1 MNTETKTMTDLYES
15 VQEGM
20 IMKMEEGRWNRDIA
34 HGCDLHH
41 FLCNEDYFI
50 IGTYEAK
57 EFIGSHAF
65 EIIEKI
71 KNYEQDNFGEV
82 NTDLSQPENVANMF
96 AYIVGEELLSEC
108 NTLQDCWDREL
119 TEEEHKEILQELA
132 SVNVTAVYT
141 RNN

>member
-1 MNTETKTMTDLYES
+1 MNTETIQTMTDLYDS
-15 VQEGM
+15 VQEDM
-20 IMKMEEGRWNRDIA
+20 VMKMEDGIGDMA

-41 FLCNEDYFI
+41 FLCNQDYFI
-50 IGTYEAK
+50 IGTYRAK
-57 EFIGSHAF
+57 QFIGSHAF

-96 AYIVGEELLSEC
+96 AYLVGEELLSEC
-108 NTLQDCWDREL
+108 NTLQDCWDREM

-132 SVNVTAVYT
+132 SVNVTSVYNH
-141 RNN
+141 NN